1 MPPAL
6 PDSLAKLLSLLCR
19 PAFSAPSFDTFCW
32 LVHGFVGRIGEHTI
46 TGVWQ
51 AARLGGV
58 LHHSRAHDFFARR
71 RWSPDRVG
79 LLVAQFVV
87 ERFVAADAPIR
98 IAVDDTLFRRSGRK
112 VFAAGWHFDGDAKA
126 GRSVQF
132 GNAFVCLGLFVSLPA
147 VGERVVCLP
156 VLFRLWRPPA
166 AGGQH
171 RTMIELAHELVA
183 LIAARFANR
192 RVEFSA
198 DGAYATKALRALPD
212 NVVALVR
219 LRTNAALYAPAP
231 ERTRRPGRPR
241 KKGQRLGSPAE
252 LLDSSNGLQSVELA
266 RADGT
271 PRRLEAVTLDCL
283 WYKGLG
289 QRTVRVVAAREVK
302 SPERVLLSVLS
313 TDLQL
318 PAAEILSRY
327 LDRWAIEVAFQQAK
341 GELGVGQARNRVA
354 RAVERTVPFGF
365 LCQTLTL
372 LWYAL
377 YGDPDTDVARRRRH
391 APWYRQ
397 KRLPAFADMLVA
409 LRRELIQAEFR
420 AQHLP
425 DHSRTKTHRPRPA
438 QTATAA

>member
-32 LVHGFVGRIGEHTI
+32 LVHGFIGRIGEHTI

-71 RWSPDRVG
+71 RWSADRLG

-87 ERFVAADAPIR
+87 EHFVAADAPIR
-98 IAVDDTLFRRSGRK
+98 MAVDDTLFRRSGRK

-132 GNAFVCLGLFVSLPA
+132 GNLFVCLGLLVPLPGL
-147 VGERVVCLP
+147 GERVVCLP
-156 VLFRLWRPPA
+156 VLFRLWCPPA
-166 AGGQH
+166 AGGEHQ
-171 RTMIELAHELVA
+171 TMIELAHELVA
-183 LIAARFANR
+183 LIAARFPGR
-192 RVEFSA
+192 RLEFVA
-198 DGAYATKALRALPD
+198 DGAYATKALRGLPE

-219 LRTNAALYAPAP
+219 LRTNAALYATPP
-231 ERTRRPGRPR
+231 ERTGRPGRPR
-241 KKGQRLGSPAE
+241 KKGLRLGSPAE
-252 LLDSSNGLQSVELA
+252 LLDSRTSRKRIELE

-271 PRRLEAVTLDCL
+271 PRRLEAVMLDCL
-283 WYKGLG
+283 WYSGLG
-289 QRTVRVVAAREVK
+289 QRTVRVVAARE
-302 SPERVLLSVLS
+302 PECPDRVLLAVLS
-313 TDLQL
+313 TDLRL
-318 PAAEILSRY
+318 SAAEILSRY

-341 GELGVGQARNRVA
+341 GDLGVGQARNRVA
-354 RAVERTVPFGF
+354 RAVQRTVPFGF

-377 YGDPDTDVARRRRH
+377 NGDPDTDVARRRRQ

-397 KRLPAFADMLVA
+397 KRVPAFADMLVA
-409 LRRELIQAEFR
+409 LRRELIRAEFQ
-420 AQHLP
+420 AQQLSGRSHP
-425 DHSRTKTHRPRPA
+425 KTHRPRSA
-438 QTATAA
+438 QTMPAA

>member
-6 PDSLAKLLSLLCR
+6 PDSLARLLSLLR
-19 PAFSAPSFDTFCW
+19 PAFTAPSFDVFCW
-32 LVHGFVGRIGEHTI
+32 LVHGFIGRVGEHTI

-58 LHHSRAHDFFARR
+58 LHHSRGHDFFARR
-71 RWSPDRVG
+71 RWSPDRLG
-79 LLVAQFVV
+79 LLVAQLVV
-87 ERFVAADAPIR
+87 ERFLAADAPIR
-98 IAVDDTLFRRSGRK
+98 IAVDDTLFRRSGRQ

-132 GNAFVCLGLFVSLPA
+132 GNLFVCLGLLVRLPGL
-147 VGERVVCLP
+147 GERVVCLP

-166 AGGQH
+166 AGGEH

-192 RVEFSA
+192 RLEFSA
-198 DGAYATKALRALPD
+198 DGAYATKALRGLPE

-219 LRTNAALYAPAP
+219 LRTNAALYAKAP

-252 LLDSSNGLQSVELA
+252 LLDAGKGRKRVELP

-271 PRRLEAVTLDCL
+271 PRRLEAVMLDCL
-283 WYKGLG
+283 WYSGLG
-289 QRTVRVVAAREVK
+289 QRTVRVVAARE
-302 SPERVLLSVLS
+302 PECPDRVLLAVLS

-318 PAAEILSRY
+318 SATEILSRY

-341 GELGVGQARNRVA
+341 GQLGVGQARNRVA
-354 RAVERTVPFGF
+354 RAVQRTVPFGF

-372 LWYAL
+372 LWYAA
-377 YGDPDTDVARRRRH
+377 YGEPDKDVARRRRQ

-397 KRLPAFADMLVA
+397 KRAPASADMLVA
-409 LRRELIQAEFR
+409 LRRELIKAEFR
-420 AQHLP
+420 AQQL
-425 DHSRTKTHRPRPA
+425 DGHSRTKSHRPRPA